1 MMRRNTAVKKL
12 LSMLFALML
21 ITLVLQGNAFAKEK
35 FKIAWSHYTG
45 WEPWEYANNAGILKK
60 WADKYGIEISL
71 TLVNDYVESIN
82 QYTAGQY
89 DGCVM
94 TNMDALTIPAVGGID
109 SSAIIIGDYSN
120 GNDGIG
126 TKGEASVAELSGKEV
141 MLVQYSVS
149 HYLLARALDQAGKT
163 EKDLGMKL
171 VNVSDAEIAGLFA
184 ANPKAIA
191 VTWNPPLMTIR
202 EAGAKI
208 IFDSSKIPGEIL
220 DLMVVRTS
228 APGSLKKA
236 LTGAWFETMRIMSG
250 KDKSAKEAVAYMAK
264 FAGNTE
270 PAFLSQLKTTA
281 MYYNAKDAA
290 DFARGQSLKKT
301 MEYVRTFTFE
311 HGLFGQNASSKD
323 FVGIEF
329 PDGTVM
335 GSKRNVKLRFTDTFM
350 RMSAEG
356 KL

>member
-1 MMRRNTAVKKL
+1 MKKL
-12 LSMLFALML
+12 SVML
-21 ITLVLQGNAFAKEK
+21 IVLVFTVLLVPMHEAVAKDK

-45 WEPWEYANNAGILKK
+45 WEPWEYANHSGILKK
-60 WADKYGIEISL
+60 WADKYGIDISL

-94 TNMDALTIPAVGGID
+94 TNMDALTIPSVGGID
-109 SSAIIIGDYSN
+109 STALIIGDYSN

-126 TKGEASVAELSGKEV
+126 TKGEGAVTEFTGKEV

-149 HYLLARALDQAGKT
+149 HYLLARAIDQAGKT
-163 EKDLGMKL
+163 EKQIGMKL

-184 ANPKAIA
+184 SNPKAIA

-220 DLMVVRTS
+220 DLMVVRTN
-228 APGSLKKA
+228 APDSLKKA
-236 LTGAWFETMRIMSG
+236 LIGAWYETMRVMTG
-250 KDKSAKEAVAYMAK
+250 KDKASDESIAYMAK
-264 FAGNTE
+264 IAGNTE
-270 PAFLSQLKTTA
+270 QAFRAQLKTTA
-281 MYYNAKDAA
+281 MYYTAKEAA
-290 DFARGQSLKKT
+290 DFAKGGNLKKT

-323 FVGIEF
+323 FIGIEF
-329 PDGTVM
+329 PDATVM
-335 GSKRNVKLRFTDTFM
+335 GSKRNVKLRFTDKYM
-350 RMSAEG
+350 RMAAEG
-356 KL
+356 KI

>member
-1 MMRRNTAVKKL
+1 MKRL
-12 LSMLFALML
+12 IILLFALVL
-21 ITLVLQGNAFAKEK
+21 AVTLLPLDNAFAKDK

-45 WEPWEYANNAGILKK
+45 WEPWEYANHAGILKK
-60 WADKYGIEISL
+60 WADKYGIDISL

-109 SSAIIIGDYSN
+109 STALIVGDYSN

-126 TKGEASVAELSGKEV
+126 TRGEASIAELAGKNV

-149 HYLLARALDQAGKT
+149 HYLLARALDQAGRT
-163 EKDLGMKL
+163 EKDMGMKL

-184 ANPKAIA
+184 SNPKAIA

-220 DLMVVRTS
+220 DLMVVRTN
-228 APGSLKKA
+228 APDSLKKA
-236 LTGAWFETMRIMSG
+236 LVGAWYETMQIMSG
-250 KDKSAKEAVAYMAK
+250 KGKAADESIAYMAK
-264 FAGNTE
+264 VAGNTE
-270 PAFLSQLKTTA
+270 QAFRSQLKTTA
-281 MYYNAKDAA
+281 MYYTAKEAA
-290 DFARGQSLKKT
+290 DFSKSENLKKT
-301 MEYVRTFTFE
+301 MEYVRTFTFD

-323 FVGIEF
+323 FIGIEF
-329 PDGTVM
+329 PDASVM
-335 GSKRNVKLRFTDTFM
+335 GSKRNVKLRFTDKYM
-350 RMSAEG
+350 RMAAEG
-356 KL
+356 KI

>member
-1 MMRRNTAVKKL
+1 MKRSL
-12 LSMLFALML
+12 LLLL
-21 ITLVLQGNAFAKEK
+21 TLVLVASLLPAHDALAKDK

-45 WEPWEYANNAGILKK
+45 WEPWEYANHAGILKK

-109 SSAIIIGDYSN
+109 STALIIGDYSN

-126 TKGEASVAELSGKEV
+126 TRGEGAVTEFAGKEV

-149 HYLLARALDQAGKT
+149 HYLLARAIDQAGKT
-163 EKDLGMKL
+163 EKEIGMKL

-184 ANPKAIA
+184 ANPKAIV

-220 DLMVVRTS
+220 DLMVVRTN
-228 APGSLKKA
+228 APDTLKKA
-236 LTGAWFETMRIMSG
+236 LVGAWYETMQVMSG
-250 KDKSAKEAVAYMAK
+250 KGKAADESIAYMAK
-264 FAGNTE
+264 VAGNTE
-270 PAFLSQLKTTA
+270 QAFRAQLKTTA
-281 MYYNAKDAA
+281 MYYTPKDAA
-290 DFARGQSLKKT
+290 EFAKGENLKKT
-301 MEYVRTFTFE
+301 MEYVRTFTFD

-323 FVGIEF
+323 FIGIEF
-329 PDGTVM
+329 PDTTVM
-335 GSKRNVKLRFTDTFM
+335 GSKRNVKLRFTDKYM
-350 RMSAEG
+350 RMAADG
-356 KL
+356 KI